1 MRRVLLRILAGLCLL
16 LVVTVGAV
24 FALIDAAFVR
34 SWITDTVN
42 TQLAS
47 PDGSGVKLSGFGPG
61 LPGEI
66 NIEAVTLYDRDGV
79 WLEVREVAVDWNPW
93 ALISSDVDVELI
105 AVNQIA
111 VLRAPL
117 PGASGQ
123 EAPAS
128 SGQVLPDPPGIGVR
142 LGQLQIDSVLIDET
156 LTGQAMAFDLAGSAD
171 LAQSGAGAVNLQVHQ
186 TLGGTGNL
194 ALDGAFDLGLDQIA
208 FRLDA
213 GEEPGGVLITL
224 LGIEGAPAVA
234 VMAKLEGAASDFAGQ
249 VTLDAGEGLS
259 ADLDL
264 SGNMSA
270 AAVNVTVGGTIDVDS
285 FLDATT
291 RPLVGEA
298 ITLDLDVAMAGE
310 LLTIRKAEIDL
321 AVAKIATTG
330 TVALD
335 TETLNVTTTIENRDL
350 APVLAMAGGAE
361 VSAWRSDVAVTG
373 TIAQPMVNADV
384 VLSDLAGEGITAGGL
399 KATAMVTALDQGAG
413 WTVDLSADLDGISAG
428 DPGLDDLLGD
438 QPSLHVLLH
447 ADQAFDQVM
456 LESATVMTAVGRLD
470 AMGSLGLGEGR
481 LELTSLTGRF
491 DLEQLSGLAG
501 LPMTGEVILRAAA
514 RTNGWTQSVDAVIS
528 VSGKEVLADDPV
540 GALLGAS
547 PEISARLT
555 ADGQRWNITE
565 LTLVSPI
572 WQALG
577 EVELDMPQGT
587 VSATLSGP
595 ITIEG
600 AIAQA
605 LDPALGASGT
615 LSISAVGALEQP
627 EMDLRLDMAQAHY
640 GDLDLDGLSLRV
652 SELTAVDGIDTKVG
666 VSLPRDNEQLAL
678 GANVSTDPAFTE
690 VIVSRVTLQG
700 LMVDLGGDLT
710 VPLDG
715 RPMEGRLAGGIA
727 DLGGLA
733 SLAGLDITG
742 AGLVDVTMRAG
753 SGGQQDVS
761 LGLALADVTMNDM
774 SVADL
779 RVAVDALDVLNT
791 PQVSARLSADGM
803 SAAGQVIH
811 RVIASADGA
820 LDDLSM
826 NVQAK
831 SDIWTVDTSFSGDFS
846 QDVNVTVN
854 SLNGTVG
861 EESFSI
867 VQDFMVVAAG
877 QTMSLEGFSLDFA
890 GGNIALSASAAPK
903 ALTGKGAISNIP
915 VAAFGAVHEALD
927 LKGMLDGGFDLNAD
941 ASGASAHL
949 DLKATGVGGRDEAEG
964 ETADLDVN
972 AQWDGE
978 SVDGKIEITG
988 IDGLTAQA
996 TVSWPLTHYP
1006 DEGTVLTV
1014 EEDPFKAAVTLQ
1026 GGLAQLWDRLPI
1038 GDQTLSGDLD
1048 IGIAVSGTLND
1059 PKIEGSATVRDARYE
1074 NFTAGT
1080 LIEKL
1085 NLTTSIDADGSLSL
1099 QASGSDGDAGT
1110 LMINSHARI
1119 DKDEGLSLDTT
1130 LVLTAFRAVN
1140 LDNAEVVAAGS
1151 VSYVGTP
1158 IGGKITGN
1166 ITAEPVS
1173 INVAQSLPPSV
1184 TELHAHD
1191 VFVNKG
1197 GEVSAPSESVWSAEL
1212 DLTVDFPRRF
1222 NVFGRG
1228 LESEWGGKV
1237 EIGGTTDA
1245 PQVNGKIDLVRGTL
1259 DVAGSQ
1265 FTLTQGNVTIRPEDN
1280 FDPSF
1285 VVVAEAQSGDVLG
1298 QIKVSGRVSDPQLEI
1313 SSVPPLPEDEVLAR
1327 TLFGKSASS
1336 LSGLEAV
1343 QLATALAGL
1352 TGNATGGSGILDRT
1366 RAALGVDVL
1375 RVDTDDDG
1383 NALLG
1388 AGSYVAEGVYV
1399 GVEQGTGADSSAVE
1413 VEIDVTDNITVTTEA
1428 GANASARA
1436 GVEWRWDY

>member
-1 MRRVLLRILAGLCLL
+1 MRRVLLRFLAGLCLL
-16 LVVTVGAV
+16 LVVMIGAV

-42 TQLAS
+42 AQLAS
-47 PDGSGVKLSGFGPG
+47 PDGSGVMLSGFGPG
-61 LPGEI
+61 LPGQI

-79 WLEVREVAVDWNPW
+79 WLEVREIAVDWNPW
-93 ALISSDVDVELI
+93 ALISSDVDVALI

-117 PGASGQ
+117 PGASGE
-123 EAPAS
+123 EAPPS

-142 LGQLQIDSVLIDET
+142 LGQLQIASVLIDET
-156 LTGQAMAFDLAGSAD
+156 FTGQALAFDLAGSAD
-171 LAQSGAGAVNLQVHQ
+171 LAQGGAGAVNLQVHQ
-186 TLGGTGNL
+186 TLGGTGSL
-194 ALDGAFDLGLDQIA
+194 ALDGAFDLGRDQIA
-208 FRLDA
+208 LRLDA
-213 GEEPGGVLITL
+213 SEEPGGVLITL
-224 LGIEGAPAVA
+224 LGIEGVPAVA
-234 VMAKLEGAASDFAGQ
+234 VMAKLDGAASDFAGQ
-249 VTLDAGEGLS
+249 VILEAGEGLS
-259 ADLDL
+259 VDLNL
-264 SGNMSA
+264 SGNLSDA
-270 AAVNVTVGGTIDVDS
+270 ATYVTVDGTIDVDS
-285 FLDATT
+285 FLDTTT

-298 ITLDLDVAMAGE
+298 IFLDLDIVMAGD
-310 LLTIRKAEIDL
+310 LLTIRKAQIDL
-321 AVAKIATTG
+321 AVAQIATTG

-335 TETLNVTTTIENRDL
+335 TETLKVTTAIENRDL

-373 TIAQPMVNADV
+373 TIAQPMVNVEIA
-384 VLSDLAGEGITAGGL
+384 LSDLAVEGITAGGL
-399 KATAMVTALDQGAG
+399 SATAQVTALDQGAG
-413 WTVDLSADLDGISAG
+413 WTVDLIAGLDGISAG
-428 DPGLDDLLGD
+428 DPGLDGLLGD
-438 QPSLHVLLH
+438 LPSLHVLLD
-447 ADQAFDQVM
+447 ADQTFDQVK
-456 LESATVMTAVGRLD
+456 LESATMLIAAGRLD
-470 AMGSLGLGEGR
+470 AVGSLGLGEGR

-491 DLEQLSGLAG
+491 DLEQLSGLTG
-501 LPMTGEVILRAAA
+501 LPMTGEVNLRAAA
-514 RTNGWTQSVDAVIS
+514 RTSGWTQSVDAVIS
-528 VSGKEVLADDPV
+528 VSGKGVVADDPV

-555 ADGQRWNITE
+555 GDGERWNITE
-565 LTLVSPI
+565 LTLASPV

-577 EVELDMPQGT
+577 EVELDLPQGT
-587 VSATLSGP
+587 VSAALSGP
-595 ITIEG
+595 ITVEG

-605 LDPALGASGT
+605 LDPALGASGK
-615 LSISAVGALEQP
+615 LSISAAGTLDQP
-627 EMDLRLDMAQAHY
+627 EMNLRLDLAQAHY

-652 SELTAVDGIDTKVG
+652 SELTVADGIDTKVG
-666 VSLPRDNEQLAL
+666 VSLPHDNEQLAL
-678 GANVSTDPAFTE
+678 GASVSTDPAFTE
-690 VIVSRVTLQG
+690 ITVSRVTLRG
-700 LMVDLGGDLT
+700 LMVDLGGDIT

-727 DLGGLA
+727 DLGPLA
-733 SLAGLDITG
+733 SLAGLVVTG
-742 AGLVDVTMRAG
+742 AGLVDVTMRGG
-753 SGGQQDVS
+753 SGGRQDVS
-761 LGLALADVTMNDM
+761 LGLAMADVAMDDM

-791 PQVSARLSADGM
+791 PQISARMSADGV

-811 RVIASADGA
+811 RMIASADGD
-820 LDDLSM
+820 LDDLFM

-831 SDIWTVDTSFSGDFS
+831 SDIWTLDTNFSGDFS
-846 QDVNVTVN
+846 QGVNATV
-854 SLNGTVG
+854 SGLNGTVG
-861 EESFSI
+861 EETFSLSREFT
-867 VQDFMVVAAG
+867 VSVAGEAVN
-877 QTMSLEGFSLDFA
+877 LENFSLDFA
-890 GGNIALSASAAPK
+890 GGNISLSASAAPK
-903 ALTGKGAISNIP
+903 ALAGTGAIANIP
-915 VAAFGAVHEALD
+915 MAAIGAVHEALD
-927 LKGMLDGGFDLNAD
+927 LKGMLDGDFHLNAD
-941 ASGASAHL
+941 ASGATAHL
-949 DLKATGVGGRDEAEG
+949 NLKAAGVGSRDELEG

-972 AQWDGE
+972 AQWDGR
-978 SVDGKIEITG
+978 SVDGKVEITG
-988 IDGLTAQA
+988 IDGLTAHA
-996 TVSWPLTHYP
+996 TVWWPLTHYP
-1006 DEGTVLTV
+1006 DEGTVLTA
-1014 EEDPFKAAVTLQ
+1014 EDDPFKATVTIQ
-1026 GGLAQLWDRLPI
+1026 GGLAKLWDRLPI

-1048 IGIAVSGTLND
+1048 IAIAASGTLND
-1059 PKIEGSATVRDARYE
+1059 PKIEGSATVKDARYE

-1110 LMINSHARI
+1110 LMINGHARI
-1119 DKDEGLSLDTT
+1119 DKGDGLSLDTT
-1130 LVLTAFRAVN
+1130 LELTTFQAVN

-1151 VSYVGTP
+1151 VSYVGTAL
-1158 IGGKITGN
+1158 GGKITGN
-1166 ITAEPVS
+1166 ITAEPVN

-1191 VFVNKG
+1191 VFVDKG
-1197 GEVSAPSESVWSAEL
+1197 GDVSAPSESVWSAEL

-1228 LESEWGGKV
+1228 LESEWEGKV
-1237 EIGGTTDA
+1237 EIGGTTDS

-1265 FTLTQGNVTIRPEDN
+1265 FTLTEGNVTIRPEDN

-1383 NALLG
+1383 NALVG